1 MSESKVAI
9 TKVHYFLL
17 HSRLGSS
24 VSKVVPICVWT
35 ALSLYNPVCMLPG
48 WPSGK
53 AWEESGVSYKRSS
66 YAWELDFS
74 SIDYFMV

>member
-1 MSESKVAI
+1 MNSKQALSESKVAI
-9 TKVHYFLL
+9 TKAHYFLL

-24 VSKVVPICVWT
+24 MSKVVPICVWT

-53 AWEESGVSYKRSS
+53 SCVGSLESATREVAMLGS
-66 YAWELDFS
+66 
-74 SIDYFMV
+74 